1 MKRDALHIPSLDG
14 IRAAAVL
21 LVFAA
26 HAGLNERVPGNF
38 GVTVFFFLSGYL
50 ITTLLRVEYDA
61 AGGVSLRAFYLRRA
75 LRILPPMYVVLG
87 TASLLTL
94 AGRIEGSLASD
105 ALLAQVLHLSN
116 YYIIQHGWW
125 DGRAPGTWIYW
136 SLAVEEHFYLVFPL
150 VYLAL
155 RRHLPSRRAQFLVL
169 VGLCALVL
177 AWRVVLVFGLDAPKD
192 RTYVAT
198 DTRVD
203 SILFG
208 CALAVYGNPVLDRPL
223 LGGRL
228 RGLWLPLA
236 LAGLLVSF
244 LVRSPEFEQSVRYS
258 LQGVALVPLFIAAI
272 RHPNWV
278 CFRILNLRP
287 VAFIGTLSYSLYLL
301 HPTVLFAAD
310 QWLGWPAV
318 PGGALALG
326 ISLALAL
333 AIHYLIEKPCA
344 RLRRRLSRTAGAV
357 LAPPTSAHSPAAALS
372 PERMAQHM
380 HVSAVIC
387 TRDRPDLIGQAVTSV
402 LANRYRSFD
411 LLVVDQSGDDR
422 SGEIVRDLMAAHPR
436 LRYLHSPT
444 PGLSRAYNTAIR
456 ETRGAILAFTD
467 DDCIAPPDWIASI
480 ARAFEADPHMDLMYG
495 QVLLPAALADQ
506 AGHVPTLP
514 IDKVENL
521 SRRDTFRIYGMGANY
536 AARRALF
543 ERVGGFDE
551 ALGGGGPLKSSQDF
565 DLQYRAYVA
574 GAVTGLRPEVRVE
587 HYGLRAPEQWPATQR
602 AYGVGDGA
610 FYFKHVRCGD
620 LFALRLLLARLSRLA
635 VREALIAL
643 RLRRR
648 PSQLVYLGSC
658 FTGIRQSLRY
668 PVDRNRRLYRPLGQ
682 AS

>member
-1 MKRDALHIPSLDG
+1 
-14 IRAAAVL
+14 
-21 LVFAA
+21 
-26 HAGLNERVPGNF
+26 
-38 GVTVFFFLSGYL
+38 
-50 ITTLLRVEYDA
+50 
-61 AGGVSLRAFYLRRA
+61 
-75 LRILPPMYVVLG
+75 MYVVLG

-94 AGRIEGSLASD
+94 AGRLEGSLTPD
-105 ALLAQVLHLSN
+105 AVLAQVLHLSN

-155 RRHLPSRRAQFLVL
+155 RRSLPSRRAQALVL

-177 AWRVVLVFGLDAPKD
+177 AWRVLLVFGLGAPKD

-208 CALAVYGNPVLDRPL
+208 CALAVYGNPVLDGPL

-228 RGLWLPLA
+228 QGLWLPLGV
-236 LAGLLVSF
+236 AGLLVSF
-244 LVRSPEFEQSVRYS
+244 LVRAPEFEQSVRYS

-272 RHPNWV
+272 RHPEWV

-287 VAFIGTLSYSLYLL
+287 VAFIGTLSYSVYLL
-301 HPTVLFAAD
+301 HPTVLFALE
-310 QWLGWPAV
+310 QRVGWPAL
-318 PGGALALG
+318 PRGALALG
-326 ISLALAL
+326 IALALAL
-333 AIHYLIEKPCA
+333 AIYHLIEKPCA
-344 RLRRRLSRTAGAV
+344 RLRRRLSPTRRAA
-357 LAPPTSAHSPAAALS
+357 LAPPTGAHRPAPALF
-372 PERMAQHM
+372 PERMTQPM

-387 TRDRPDLIGQAVTSV
+387 TRNRPDLIGPAVKSV
-402 LANRYRSFD
+402 LANTYPSFD
-411 LLVVDQSGDDR
+411 LLVVDQSDDER
-422 SGEIVRDLMAAHPR
+422 SGEVVRKFMRGHPR
-436 LRYLHSPT
+436 LSYLHSPT

-456 ETRGAILAFTD
+456 ETRGVILAFTD

-480 ARAFEADPHMDLMYG
+480 ARAFETDPRIDLLYG
-495 QVLLPAALADQ
+495 QVLVPAVLADE
-506 AGHVPTLP
+506 AGNVPTLR
-514 IDKVENL
+514 IGKAENL

-536 AARRALF
+536 AARRGLF
-543 ERVGGFDE
+543 ERLGGFDE

-587 HYGLRAPEQWPATQR
+587 HYGLRTPDQWPATQR

-620 LFALRLLLARLSRLA
+620 LFALRLLLARLGRLA

-648 PSQLVYLGSC
+648 PSQLVYLLSC
-658 FTGIRQSLRY
+658 LAGIRHSLRY
-668 PVDRNRRLYRPLGQ
+668 PVDRGRRLYRPLGQ